1 MWKKVKDWLNKTFAI
16 KYIIIRNEMIQWHL
30 YTGNRKSIRYA
41 LAQSEL
47 LSEVSLLS
55 EFKFSRAIKKAYA
68 ARGIWSFL
76 LMKIL
81 IRWNGM
87 KYKYRRIRERDVVF
101 VTDLTG
107 LTGN

>member
-1 MWKKVKDWLNKTFAI
+1 MKDWLNKTFVI
-16 KYIIIRNEMIQWHL
+16 KYIIIRNEMVQWHL
-30 YTGNRKSIRYA
+30 YTRNRRSIRYA

-47 LSEVSLLS
+47 LSEVNLLS

-76 LMKIL
+76 LLKIL
-81 IRWNGM
+81 IRWYGV
-87 KYKYRRIRERDVVF
+87 KYKYRRIKEDDAVF

-107 LTGN
+107 LTSN